1 MKGKRMGRK
10 EKDQLSDALIGR
22 LLWILY
28 TFVYLHNSYCE
39 IPNEQEEKR
48 PQPAT
53 ERLRQED

>member
-1 MKGKRMGRK
+1 MGRR

-22 LLWILY
+22 LLLILY

-48 PQPAT
+48 PQPVT